1 MLDTSNFRSFAG
13 DPKGHPW
20 ANNSHQATQGS
31 GIYQTSLNAW
41 EKSLSQGVKDTIDFI
56 CEPEMSLFDYAP
68 LEYSGRPLP
77 TAESLSFI
85 AEDSAQCQGW
95 RTDFGNIERDIG
107 SEIFRRVILS
117 DFPGNFENE
126 MVERCFL
133 FQEAYSSLRNNRS
146 PIQHL
151 SATGAALNE

>member
-1 MLDTSNFRSFAG
+1 
-13 DPKGHPW
+13 
-20 ANNSHQATQGS
+20 
-31 GIYQTSLNAW
+31 
-41 EKSLSQGVKDTIDFI
+41 
-56 CEPEMSLFDYAP
+56 MSLFGYAP
-68 LEYSGRPLP
+68 LEYSGRSLP

-117 DFPGNFENE
+117 DSPGNVENE
-126 MVERCFL
+126 MIERCFL
-133 FQEAYSSLRNNRS
+133 FQEAYSSLRNNKS